1 MIVNNELGNLV
12 RLGDYI
18 EVYDVKN
25 VDSQDLPFCGINK
38 DKTFMPTVA
47 NTNELD
53 NSKYKIVE
61 KDVFVFSGMQ
71 TGRDVC
77 IRLALYTNSVP
88 ILVSPAYTTFVVK
101 DKSVILPEFLFI
113 QFNRFQ
119 MDRYGWFLSDGS
131 IRSNLDWGV
140 FCDIMIPLPDI
151 DIQQELVDTYN
162 GLKALSEHNE
172 ALIKPL
178 TEACQ
183 AYIVD
188 CKKKYP
194 EDELAKYIEP
204 CDERNSDG
212 KYSLDDVRGIST
224 EKKFI
229 TTKANLDGVP
239 LTAYKLVNRYEF
251 VYVSDTSRRGDKIAL
266 ALNRTNKP
274 FLISSIYT
282 TFRSIDTEIL
292 LPEYLYILF
301 SREEFDR
308 LSRFNSWGSARETF
322 DWSELCRVRIPLP
335 PPEVQQAIVDLYSCA
350 EEAKKIANEAREKMK
365 TLCPALVQR
374 ALNGYSANEKCLI
387 V

>member
-1 MIVNNELGNLV
+1 MSVNNELGNLV

-25 VDSQDLPFCGINK
+25 VNSKDLPFCGINK

-47 NTNELD
+47 DTNELD

-77 IRLALYTNSVP
+77 IRLALYDKDKS
-88 ILVSPAYTTFVVK
+88 ILVSPAYTTFIIK
-101 DKSVILPEFLFI
+101 DKSEILPEYLFI

-131 IRSNLDWGV
+131 IRSNLDWNV
-140 FCDIMIPLPDI
+140 FCDIMIPLPDLYT
-151 DIQQELVDTYN
+151 QQELVDTYN
-162 GLKALSEHNE
+162 GLKALAEQNE

-194 EDELAKYIEP
+194 EVELGGYIEEYDVKNSDNKIKAVKSVSVTKEFKETGAKVNKDELAGYKIVPPNYL
-204 CDERNSDG
+204 S
-212 KYSLDDVRGIST
+212 YVQ
-224 EKKFI
+224 
-229 TTKANLDGVP
+229 TTKNEKCFANALNTTNETYLV
-239 LTAYKLVNRYEF
+239 TQVNRVIRSKDESLLNIGF
-251 VYVSDTSRRGDKIAL
+251 LHLIFRGQ
-266 ALNRTNKP
+266 
-274 FLISSIYT
+274 
-282 TFRSIDTEIL
+282 
-292 LPEYLYILF
+292 
-301 SREEFDR
+301 EFDR
-308 LSRFNSWGSARETF
+308 YAIFNSWGSARETF
-322 DWSELCRVRIPLP
+322 DWSELCKVRIPLP
-335 PPEVQQAIVDLYSCA
+335 PPEVQQAIVNIYNCA

-365 TLCPALVQR
+365 TLCPALVQK
-374 ALNGYSANEKCLI
+374 AIYS
-387 V
+387 